1 MSWAVEETR
10 KSFADASC
18 NSNVASGVEI
28 AIADSVLCVV
38 WPSVVLPMLAIRTRC
53 IGHLITTTSSMPRS
67 WSTGSSIS
75 GGGGGGGGG
84 SGGGDRFASP
94 RRSVLDRT
102 SDLTTLSLPAPPVV
116 YHPLYSAPMLPPGHR
131 FPMVHR

>member
-1 MSWAVEETR
+1 MPLLHLLGAQLWRGWAKPV
-10 KSFADASC
+10 ADQA
-18 NSNVASGVEI
+18 VRPRGAEH
-28 AIADSVLCVV
+28 
-38 WPSVVLPMLAIRTRC
+38 LAQLQQQLLHYLQ
-53 IGHLITTTSSMPRS
+53 GLHAAGQED
-67 WSTGSSIS
+67 GSS